1 MLTQGDGAA
10 RILGGQTANTIAQG
24 FITLQTAGVRELAE
38 AYEQLAR
45 EFGRQADFSPIVRK
59 AAKIIEDGY
68 ASRVGDVTG
77 GLKKSLKTK
86 VKRYDSA
93 TVAITGPAQTGN
105 VGSTETQASG
115 NHAWL
120 VEFGSGA
127 RRPGTRGRRTY
138 VNVHQ
143 MINGRMR
150 RHSSAN
156 DEQFRRMARGYYF
169 LMGSINEPTR
179 QARMGRGYPHDFG
192 ETDGKMHPIT
202 LHPGETYGAM
212 PARHPMERTIQ
223 TSQVA
228 VFNTL
233 RNAIENSMRKLTS

>member
-10 RILGGQTANTIAQG
+10 RLIGGQTAKTLAQG
-24 FITLQTAGVRELAE
+24 FITIQTAGIKELAE
-38 AYEQLAR
+38 EYERLAL
-45 EFGRQADFSPIVRK
+45 EFGRQANFTPIVRK

-68 ASRVGDVTG
+68 ISRVGDVTG
-77 GLKKSLKTK
+77 GLKKSMKTK
-86 VKRYDSA
+86 VKQYGAA

-105 VGSTETQASG
+105 VGSTEAQASG

-120 VEFGSGA
+120 LEFGSGP

-143 MINGRMR
+143 MINGKMR

-192 ETDGKMHPIT
+192 ETDGRMHPVT

-212 PARHPMERTIQ
+212 PAKHPMERTIQ
-223 TSQVA
+223 SSQAV

-233 RNAIENSMRKLTS
+233 KAAIENSMRKVAS